1 MSTVYAGMDF
11 GWRSFRYEFRTS
23 RNQVL
28 ERGGAPATPE
38 ALKQVLA
45 KYAST
50 GRVQVAFEAGT
61 QMHWIDQV
69 IQELGYDS
77 YPFHAAHFQMT
88 VKSKSKTDKKD
99 AERMAVAAV
108 KQNLP
113 PRVYVPEGVERV
125 LRESLMERASYQK
138 ELNAWGNRLHALAM
152 GEGVDLGKRSLC
164 QSLANWDTALA
175 ALAGTRREAAARQWY
190 TRAVHQFQ
198 LLEANE
204 EKLRALVS
212 EGEMGEARRRL
223 ETIPGIGFWAATG
236 ILAWCGP
243 RASRFATGRQAAS
256 YFGLTRSVYESG
268 QIRRPGHITKT
279 GPPLVRKWLTQA
291 AWAFIRSAKGQASA
305 WGRWQTKMTSRDKD
319 RRKKATIALAR
330 RILTA
335 AVACLRK
342 ETEWDPEVLK
352 SRR

>member
-28 ERGGAPATPE
+28 ERGGAPATAE
-38 ALKQVLA
+38 ALQKVLA
-45 KYAST
+45 KYASI

-61 QMHWIDQV
+61 QMYWIDRV
-69 IQELGYDS
+69 IQEVGCES
-77 YPFHAAHFQMT
+77 YPFHAAHFHWL
-88 VKSKSKTDKKD
+88 VKSKNKTDKKD
-99 AERMAVAAV
+99 AERIAEAAV
-108 KQNLP
+108 KENLP
-113 PRVYVPEGVERV
+113 RRVYVPVGVERA
-125 LRESLMERASYQK
+125 LRESLKERASYQK

-164 QSLANWDTALA
+164 QSLAHGDAARA
-175 ALAGTRREAAARQWY
+175 ALAGTRQEAKAQQWY
-190 TRAVHQFQ
+190 TVALHLFQ
-198 LLEANE
+198 LLETNE
-204 EKLRALVS
+204 EQIRALVS

-223 ETIPGIGFWAATG
+223 ETIPGIGFWSATG
-236 ILAWCGP
+236 ILAWSGP
-243 RASRFATGRQAAS
+243 RASRFATGRKAAA

-268 QIRRPGHITKT
+268 EISRPGHITKT

-291 AWAFIRSAKGQASA
+291 AWAFIRSAEGRASA

-330 RILTA
+330 RLLTA
-335 AVACLRK
+335 AVACLHK
-342 ETEWDPEVLK
+342 ETDWNPEVLK